1 MDVFSIGLQL
11 AFAAV
16 FVVVL
21 QRYLRDRRPVH
32 RDLLFVAGSVVGW
45 FALSTLNT
53 LVPAIGTSVVR
64 LSAIFIF
71 IQPVLTL
78 RLVRHFVPVR
88 RNLVLAALACS
99 VGALVVA
106 FAIGTRGNPIAT
118 ALVVG
123 CFVFFESVGAVLLA
137 QAARN
142 RVGYAST
149 RLWIAAIGTLLF
161 AATILVRGH
170 CQRARPSRRDDQR
183 FADRGLAAAR
193 PLGGAVLPRGVHAA
207 AAPAAASAAR
217 HGVRLR
223 TIAHRVAGP

>member
-21 QRYLRDRRPVH
+21 LRYVRDPRPVN
-32 RDLLFVAGSVVGW
+32 RDLVFVAGSVAGW
-45 FALSTLNT
+45 FALSTLNA

-88 RNLVLAALACS
+88 RTSCWRRSPGRRRVDRFLRRRHARQPARDWRGRRLFRVL
-99 VGALVVA
+99 
-106 FAIGTRGNPIAT
+106 R
-118 ALVVG
+118 
-123 CFVFFESVGAVLLA
+123 SVGAVLLA
-137 QAARN
+137 QAARS

-161 AATILVRGH
+161 AATVLVAGI
-170 CQRARPSRRDDQR
+170 
-183 FADRGLAAAR
+183 
-193 PLGGAVLPRGVHAA
+193 GGAT
-207 AAPAAASAAR
+207 APPGAP
-217 HGVRLR
+217 
-223 TIAHRVAGP
+223 INAG

>member
-21 QRYLRDRRPVH
+21 LRYLRDRRPVH
-32 RDLLFVAGSVVGW
+32 RDLVFVAGSVVGW
-45 FALSTLNT
+45 FALSTLNA

-88 RNLVLAALACS
+88 RNLVLTALACS
-99 VGALVVA
+99 VGALIVA

-118 ALVVG
+118 GLVVG

-161 AATILVRGH
+161 AATLLVAGI
-170 CQRARPSRRDDQR
+170 AS
-183 FADRGLAAAR
+183 AT
-193 PLGGAVLPRGVHAA
+193 
-207 AAPAAASAAR
+207 APAGTTR
-217 HGVRLR
+217 PMQR
-223 TIAHRVAGP
+223 

>member
-88 RNLVLAALACS
+88 RNLVLAAAGLQRRR
-99 VGALVVA
+99 VGRRVRHRHAREPDRDGPGRRLFRVLRERWGGPARAGRPQPGRLCKHAPVD
-106 FAIGTRGNPIAT
+106 RGDRHT
-118 ALVVG
+118 ALRRHDPV
-123 CFVFFESVGAVLLA
+123 SRALP
-137 QAARN
+137 ARSPLPE
-142 RVGYAST
+142 R
-149 RLWIAAIGTLLF
+149 RPTL
-161 AATILVRGH
+161 R
-170 CQRARPSRRDDQR
+170 
-183 FADRGLAAAR
+183 
-193 PLGGAVLPRGVHAA
+193 
-207 AAPAAASAAR
+207 
-217 HGVRLR
+217 
-223 TIAHRVAGP
+223 

>member
-1 MDVFSIGLQL
+1 VDVLSIGLQL

-78 RLVRHFVPVR
+78 RLVRHFVPIR
-88 RNLVLAALACS
+88 RNLILAALACS

-106 FAIGTRGNPIAT
+106 FAIGTRGNPVAT

-123 CFVFFESVGAVLLA
+123 CFVFFESIGAVLLA
-137 QAARN
+137 RPPETGSAMQA
-142 RVGYAST
+142 
-149 RLWIAAIGTLLF
+149 
-161 AATILVRGH
+161 
-170 CQRARPSRRDDQR
+170 RACGSRRSAHCCSPPR
-183 FADRGLAAAR
+183 SCSRALPAR
-193 PLGGAVLPRGVHAA
+193 SPLPGRRPT
-207 AAPAAASAAR
+207 
-217 HGVRLR
+217 LR
-223 TIAHRVAGP
+223 